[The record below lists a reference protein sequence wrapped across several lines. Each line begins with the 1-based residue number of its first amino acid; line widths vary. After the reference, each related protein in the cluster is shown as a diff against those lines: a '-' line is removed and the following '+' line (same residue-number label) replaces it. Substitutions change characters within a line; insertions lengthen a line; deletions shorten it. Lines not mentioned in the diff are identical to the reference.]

1 MLSEKNIL
9 FIQAVQSIVAYKL
22 QQGVNINCY
31 KVSGFVLYLKEQL
44 ILSPINRVVQEEVL

>member
-1 MLSEKNIL
+1 MLSEKKIL
-9 FIQAVQSIVAYKL
+9 FIQTVQSIVAYKL

-31 KVSGFVLYLKEQL
+31 KVSGFVLYLKEQM